1 MAQSYNPYPRHQ
13 GGFSKI
19 TDTWGSNEPPQLSEQ
34 QMLAQQLKF
43 PNRKFRSR
51 SIMPQQQLTEQER
64 MMVIELV
71 RQGMNEQQ
79 AMQQVMSMRN
89 N

>member
-1 MAQSYNPYPRHQ
+1 MDQNFKSVKSLGAVSRPYAITPRA
-13 GGFSKI
+13 
-19 TDTWGSNEPPQLSEQ
+19 NEQ
-34 QMLAQQLKF
+34 QMLAQAL
-43 PNRKFRSR
+43 RGR

>member
-13 GGFSKI
+13 GGFFKI

-51 SIMPQQQLTEQER
+51 SIMPQQQLTEEER
-64 MMVIELV
+64 MMIMQLMQ
-71 RQGMNEQQ
+71 QGMSQEQ